1 MTSIPEDKRI
11 PISMVAFPQDGKT
24 YGVKDGEVIEITV
37 GIAQTSGEWTP
48 TVVALGSSPTLTY
61 VAQNG
66 YWIKTGS
73 LIHFRI
79 RLQWSAVSGGSGGLR
94 IPLPASLPG
103 LDNVPGSGA
112 SINRVTGISF
122 TGQMVFSIGTTHI
135 NINAMQEDGTF
146 STVDVSDMDTSG
158 TIYISGF
165 YEEDPS

>member
-1 MTSIPEDKRI
+1 MEESKRKLASQI
-11 PISMVAFPQDGKT
+11 NHPRDGKT
-24 YGVKDGEVIEITV
+24 YGLQGEIFVEIPEG
-37 GIAQTSGEWTP
+37 GISQTSGEWTP
-48 TVVALGSSPTLTY
+48 TIVALGSNPTLTY

-73 LIHFRI
+73 LIHFRV

-94 IPLPASLPG
+94 VPLPPTLPG
-103 LDNVPGSGA
+103 LDNVPGAGA
-112 SINRVTGISF
+112 SINRVTGLSF

-135 NINAMQEDGTF
+135 NINSMQEDGTF
-146 STVDVSDMDTSG
+146 STVDVSDMGTSG